1 MIKSNFFGLSIFF
14 YLFLGCSNGQEKH
27 KTIDKV
33 DMINESNKIKDG
45 EWVERYDNGNI
56 SKSGFINNG
65 AKNGIWKYFHTDGSL
80 EKVHQYF
87 NDTLLFVLDKNDFLF
102 SRQFSENK
110 EIGINIPIRWEI
122 QKDNSQT
129 LLIARKQC
137 IDSTAFCP
145 NITITKDILSDSNNI
160 DFENYV
166 KSNIILLSER
176 LPYFKPIAG
185 GNIIIDTLPA
195 YQLTYL
201 MQVNGVK
208 LGGITTWIYNGLD
221 AYVITGMAIN
231 EQDSE
236 FLRFKVVFQGVTSSF
251 FCSH

>member
-87 NDTLLFVLDKNDFLF
+87 ALEALYSTSDK
-102 SRQFSENK
+102 R
-110 EIGINIPIRWEI
+110 
-122 QKDNSQT
+122 T
-129 LLIARKQC
+129 
-137 IDSTAFCP
+137 
-145 NITITKDILSDSNNI
+145 ILSYTTI
-160 DFENYV
+160 
-166 KSNIILLSER
+166 
-176 LPYFKPIAG
+176 
-185 GNIIIDTLPA
+185 
-195 YQLTYL
+195 
-201 MQVNGVK
+201 K
-208 LGGITTWIYNGLD
+208 LDQMNTFY
-221 AYVITGMAIN
+221 
-231 EQDSE
+231 
-236 FLRFKVVFQGVTSSF
+236 
-251 FCSH
+251 